1 MNLYSMSYEKSTLCE
16 ENHFRDFYLKHL
28 QSANNFAY
36 YKCGDEEAALDL
48 VQDAFT
54 KIWENC
60 SKIDFSKVKT
70 YLFTCINNLFL
81 NNIKHQKV
89 VLRYVKDASNL
100 DTNNQSPEYLFEE
113 EEFKQKLTKAIASL
127 SEVQREVFLLNRI
140 EGKKYREIA
149 ELLDISQKTVEKRM
163 SGALQ
168 ILKAQIENI

>member
-1 MNLYSMSYEKSTLCE
+1 MSDDNTKLCE
-16 ENHFRDFYLKHL
+16 ENHFRDFYLKHV

-36 YKCGDEEAALDL
+36 YKCGDKEAALDF
-48 VQDAFT
+48 VQDAFA

-70 YLFTCINNLFL
+70 YLFTSINNLFL

-89 VLRYVKDASNL
+89 VLAYAKESPNL
-100 DTNNQSPEYLFEE
+100 DTNNQSPEYLLEE
-113 EEFKQKLTKAIASL
+113 EEFKQKLSNAIASL
-127 SEVQREVFLLNRI
+127 SELQREVFLLNRI
-140 EGKKYREIA
+140 DGKKYREIA

>member
-1 MNLYSMSYEKSTLCE
+1 MSDKKSTLCE
-16 ENHFRDFYLKHL
+16 ENNFRDFYLTHVQL
-28 QSANNFAY
+28 ANNFAY
-36 YKCGDEEAALDL
+36 YKCGDDQAALDL
-48 VQDAFT
+48 VQDAFA

-70 YLFTCINNLFL
+70 YLFTSINNLFL
-81 NNIKHQKV
+81 NTVKHQKV
-89 VLRYVKDASNL
+89 VLRYAKDAPNL
-100 DTNNQSPEYLFEE
+100 DIHNQSPDYLLEE
-113 EEFKQKLTKAIASL
+113 EEFRLKLTNAIASL

-168 ILKAQIENI
+168 ILKSQIENI

>member
-1 MNLYSMSYEKSTLCE
+1 MSDKKSKLCE
-16 ENHFRDFYLKHL
+16 ENHFRDFYVTHV
-28 QSANNFAY
+28 QSATNFAY
-36 YKCGDEEAALDL
+36 YKCGDNQAALDL
-48 VQDAFT
+48 VQDAFA

-70 YLFTCINNLFL
+70 YLFTSINNLFL
-81 NNIKHQKV
+81 NTVKHQKV
-89 VLRYVKDASNL
+89 VLSYAKDAPNL
-100 DTNNQSPEYLFEE
+100 DIHNQSPEYLLEE
-113 EEFKQKLTKAIASL
+113 EEFRLKLTNAIAAL

-168 ILKAQIENI
+168 ILKSRIENI

>member
-1 MNLYSMSYEKSTLCE
+1 MSDKKSKLCE
-16 ENHFRDFYLKHL
+16 ENHFRNFYVTHV
-28 QSANNFAY
+28 QSATNFAY
-36 YKCGDEEAALDL
+36 FKCGDDQAALDL

-70 YLFTCINNLFL
+70 YLFTSINNLFL
-81 NNIKHQKV
+81 NTVKHQKV
-89 VLRYVKDASNL
+89 VLRYAKDVPNL
-100 DTNNQSPEYLFEE
+100 DSHNQSPEYLLEE
-113 EEFKQKLTKAIASL
+113 EEFRLKLANAIASL
-127 SEVQREVFLLNRI
+127 SDVQREVFLLNRV

-168 ILKAQIENI
+168 ILKSRIENI

>member
-1 MNLYSMSYEKSTLCE
+1 MSDEKSTLCE
-16 ENHFRDFYLKHL
+16 ENHFRDFYLKHV
-28 QSANNFAY
+28 QSATNFAY
-36 YKCGDEEAALDL
+36 YKCGDDEAALDL

-70 YLFTCINNLFL
+70 YLFTSINNLFL

-89 VLRYVKDASNL
+89 VLRYAKDAPNL
-100 DTNNQSPEYLFEE
+100 DTNNQSPEYLLEE

-127 SEVQREVFLLNRI
+127 SEAQREVFLLNRI
-140 EGKKYREIA
+140 DGKKYREIA

-168 ILKAQIENI
+168 LLRAQIENI

>member
-1 MNLYSMSYEKSTLCE
+1 MSDQKSTLCE
-16 ENHFRDFYLKHL
+16 ENHFRDFYLKHV

-36 YKCGDEEAALDL
+36 YKCGDDQAALDL

-60 SKIDFSKVKT
+60 AKIDITKVKT
-70 YLFTCINNLFL
+70 YLFTSISNLFL
-81 NNIKHQKV
+81 NTVKHQKV
-89 VLRYVKDASNL
+89 VFRYAKDTPNL
-100 DTNNQSPEYLFEE
+100 DTHNQSPEYLLEE
-113 EEFKQKLTKAIASL
+113 EEFKLKLTKAIASL
-127 SEVQREVFLLNRI
+127 SELQREVFLLNRI

-149 ELLDISQKTVEKRM
+149 DLLDISQKTVEKRM

>member
-1 MNLYSMSYEKSTLCE
+1 MSYEKSTLCE